1 MPVPKRVTKGCPSLN
16 KPENKTTSPVPQ
28 LELRNGVQVPQ
39 LGLGVFLAGQGIQ
52 TEQAVLWALEAG
64 YRHIDTAAVYGNE
77 KEVGLALNASGVPR
91 REIFLTGKIWNEHI
105 RKRLTRAAFFQTLE
119 NLQTEYLDLCLL
131 HWPVTGTRAAWETLE
146 ELYAEG
152 RIRAIG
158 VSNFQQHHLEVLQSY
173 AHIQPMFNQIE
184 SHPLF
189 NNQQLIDWCQARDI
203 AVGAWSPLGGPQVP
217 LLQHPALKMLAQKYQ
232 RSPAQ
237 IVLRWDIQ
245 RGLVV
250 IPKSSHQNRIAENIK
265 LFDFALSPEDMQLLQ
280 SLNLNLRVGP
290 DPDNFNF

>member
-131 HWPVTGTRAAWETLE
+131 HWPVAGTRAAWETLE

-158 VSNFQQHHLEVLQSY
+158 VSNF
-173 AHIQPMFNQIE
+173 
-184 SHPLF
+184 
-189 NNQQLIDWCQARDI
+189 
-203 AVGAWSPLGGPQVP
+203 
-217 LLQHPALKMLAQKYQ
+217 LQHPALNLLAQHRRRRLEPPG
-232 RSPAQ
+232 RSPGSPAATSGSKPAGAKVSAQ
-237 IVLRWDIQ
+237 
-245 RGLVV
+245 
-250 IPKSSHQNRIAENIK
+250 P
-265 LFDFALSPEDMQLLQ
+265 
-280 SLNLNLRVGP
+280 GP
-290 DPDNFNF
+290 DCVTLGHPARAGGDS

>member
-1 MPVPKRVTKGCPSLN
+1 LPVP
-16 KPENKTTSPVPQ
+16 
-28 LELRNGVQVPQ
+28 
-39 LGLGVFLAGQGIQ
+39 
-52 TEQAVLWALEAG
+52 
-64 YRHIDTAAVYGNE
+64 
-77 KEVGLALNASGVPR
+77 
-91 REIFLTGKIWNEHI
+91 
-105 RKRLTRAAFFQTLE
+105 
-119 NLQTEYLDLCLL
+119 
-131 HWPVTGTRAAWETLE
+131 RAAWETLE

-158 VSNFQQHHLEVLQSY
+158 VSNF
-173 AHIQPMFNQIE
+173 
-184 SHPLF
+184 
-189 NNQQLIDWCQARDI
+189 
-203 AVGAWSPLGGPQVP
+203 
-217 LLQHPALKMLAQKYQ
+217 LQHPALNLLAQKYQ

-290 DPDNFNF
+290 GPG

>member
-1 MPVPKRVTKGCPSLN
+1 MN

-131 HWPVTGTRAAWETLE
+131 HWPVAGTRAAWETLE

-158 VSNFQQHHLEVLQSY
+158 VSNF
-173 AHIQPMFNQIE
+173 
-184 SHPLF
+184 
-189 NNQQLIDWCQARDI
+189 
-203 AVGAWSPLGGPQVP
+203 
-217 LLQHPALKMLAQKYQ
+217 LQHPALNLLAQKYQ